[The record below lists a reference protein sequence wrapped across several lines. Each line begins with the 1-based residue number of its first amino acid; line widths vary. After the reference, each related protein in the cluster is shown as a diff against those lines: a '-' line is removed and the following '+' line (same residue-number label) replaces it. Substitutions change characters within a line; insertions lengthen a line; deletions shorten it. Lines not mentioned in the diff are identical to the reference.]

1 MDWYSVKLAV
11 VEQTALS
18 RDALHILFG
27 LAGQL
32 LVALV
37 IRRSIA
43 HPVPWFAVLLFELA
57 NEYYDLAREDWTDR
71 AMWPGTVRD
80 LLVTMA
86 IPTILLILTR
96 VAPGLFVRTAG
107 KGKRK

>member
-11 VEQTALS
+11 VEQTNLS
-18 RDALHILFG
+18 RDALHIFFG

-37 IRRSIA
+37 IRRSLA
-43 HPVPWFAVLLFELA
+43 HPVLWLALLLFELA

-86 IPTILLILTR
+86 VPTVLLILTR
-96 VAPGLFVRTAG
+96 TAPGLFARTG